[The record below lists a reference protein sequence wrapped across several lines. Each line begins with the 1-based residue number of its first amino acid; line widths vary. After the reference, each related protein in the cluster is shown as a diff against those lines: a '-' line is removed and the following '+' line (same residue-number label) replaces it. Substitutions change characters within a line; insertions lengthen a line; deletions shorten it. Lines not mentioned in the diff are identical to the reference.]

1 MMKQID
7 LTNYPMLNARQH
19 TPFFADLTSGEKVK
33 YGSETISL
41 GEANLINEIGK
52 IRLWTIG
59 MTPRGWKVARAK
71 KYFGIKGN
79 KTTLVGQIEAL
90 KAEVE
95 GFVARA

>member
-1 MMKQID
+1 MID

-33 YGSETISL
+33 HGSETMSL
-41 GEANLINEIGK
+41 GEANLIKELGS
-52 IRLWTIG
+52 IRLWSNG
-59 MTPRGWKVARAK
+59 FKGRRGWKVAEAK
-71 KYFGIKGN
+71 VYFGIKGN

-95 GFVARA
+95 GFLGRA

>member
-1 MMKQID
+1 MID

-19 TPFFADLTSGEKVK
+19 TPFFADLTSGEEVK
-33 YGSETISL
+33 YGSETMSL
-41 GEANLINEIGK
+41 GEANLIKELGST
-52 IRLWTIG
+52 RLWSIG
-59 MTPRGWKVARAK
+59 MTPRGWKAASAK

-95 GFVARA
+95 GFLGRA